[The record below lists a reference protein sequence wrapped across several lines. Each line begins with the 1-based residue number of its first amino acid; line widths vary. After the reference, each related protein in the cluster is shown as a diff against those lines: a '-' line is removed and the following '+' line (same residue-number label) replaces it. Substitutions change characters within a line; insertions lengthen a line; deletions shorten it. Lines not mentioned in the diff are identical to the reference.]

1 MAGAAGCFSMPRTL
15 GSGPAR
21 CYHARASDSRS
32 PNETHRGI
40 RMGKYGWKWP
50 LLAGLLAMAL
60 LGASANGAGVEPD
73 ADAAAQQALQ
83 HATGVAWIIHTDPH
97 SGAVRFAAPKDGA
110 FELPAAGSP
119 AEAALAFLTTH
130 RRIFGMQDPAR
141 EWVVTRTGAAGDGS
155 LHIRFAQIV
164 NNVPVY
170 GAVWDAHFNAA
181 GRLTST
187 SGDYA
192 VGAFDVSTR
201 PRLSATAAADRARLC
216 VAERAK
222 LPPDS
227 FTAGEAELEIFPSRN
242 ASPALAWRVLVRSSR
257 FRLGS
262 HKLHLDDRSGTV
274 LAEETSVIFRR
285 APADSGPVRAYPEH
299 CLPEGRRTP

>member
-1 MAGAAGCFSMPRTL
+1 
-15 GSGPAR
+15 
-21 CYHARASDSRS
+21 
-32 PNETHRGI
+32 
-40 RMGKYGWKWP
+40 MGKYGWKWP

-73 ADAAAQQALQ
+73 ADTAAQQALQ
-83 HATGVAWIIHTDPH
+83 QATGVAWIVSTDPH

-119 AEAALAFLTTH
+119 AEVALAFLTTH

-155 LHIRFAQIV
+155 VHIRFAQIV
-164 NNVPVY
+164 NNLPVY

-187 SGDYA
+187 SGGYA
-192 VGAFDVSTR
+192 VGALGVSTR
-201 PRLSATAAADRARLC
+201 PRLSAAAAADRARLC

-222 LPPDS
+222 LPPDT
-227 FTAGEAELEIFPSRN
+227 FRAHEAELEIFPSR
-242 ASPALAWRVLVRSSR
+242 AAGPRLAWQVLVGSSR
-257 FRLGS
+257 S
-262 HKLHLDDRSGTV
+262 KLLSRKVHLDDRSGTV
-274 LAEETSVIFRR
+274 LADESTVFFFH
-285 APADSGPVRAYPEH
+285 APAQTGPKLAYPEH
-299 CLPEGRRTP
+299 CRPESRRTP